1 MRRCAG
7 AWNSFLTHSEPA
19 SAQAG
24 GPLHRLLRRLIGV
37 EPAEVAALGWSWL
50 YVFALFLAY
59 YVLRPIRDE
68 LGVAGGVRN
77 LPWLFTGTLLA
88 MLAANPLFSYAV
100 RRWPR
105 ETFIA
110 VAYRFFMLNLLA
122 FMLLLASASPTE
134 HVWIG
139 RVFFI
144 WVSVFNLFVVSVFWS
159 FVVDVFDAEQG
170 RRLFG
175 FLAAGATLG
184 GIAGSAL
191 TSGFVERVGQA
202 WLISASILLL
212 EVAVFAVRRL
222 SGLSDAFS
230 RTAHG
235 EDPKKALGGG
245 IFAGMTHT
253 LASPYL
259 LGIAVFILLYSTTST
274 FLYFQQATIAEVHF
288 PDRSART
295 AFFAGIDFWVNVLTI
310 GFQLFLTGRLAT
322 RLGVTAMLCALPLVS
337 VAGFAALAASPTV
350 LVFVLVQVA
359 RRVSNFALA
368 RPMREVL
375 FTAVPR
381 EDRYKAKNFIDT
393 VVYRGG
399 DQMASWSYAGLI
411 ALGLS
416 MTGIATI
423 AVPLSLAWL
432 GLSAWL
438 GRRQERAAR
447 EGDAAALHGA

>member
-1 MRRCAG
+1 M
-7 AWNSFLTHSEPA
+7 F
-19 SAQAG
+19 
-24 GPLHRLLRRLIGV
+24 HRILSRVIDVR
-37 EPAEVAALGWSWL
+37 PQEVAALGWAWL

-88 MLAANPLFSYAV
+88 MLAANPLFAYAV
-100 RRWPR
+100 KRWPR

-110 VAYRFFMLNLLA
+110 IAYRFFMLNLLG
-122 FMLLLASASPTE
+122 FMLLLAFAGPAQ

-139 RVFFI
+139 RAFFI

-159 FVVDVFDAEQG
+159 FIVDVFDGEQG
-170 RRLFG
+170 KRLFG
-175 FLAAGATLG
+175 FLAGGATLG

-191 TSGFVERVGQA
+191 TSGFVEHVGQA
-202 WLISASILLL
+202 WLLSASILLL

-222 SGLSDAFS
+222 SRLSESFQ
-230 RTAHG
+230 RTVHG
-235 EDPKKALGGG
+235 EDPHNAVGGG

-253 LASPYL
+253 LRSPYL
-259 LGIAVFILLYSTTST
+259 LGIAFFILFYSVTST
-274 FLYFQQATIAEVHF
+274 FLYFQQATIAEASF
-288 PDRSART
+288 PNRAART
-295 AFFAGIDFWVNVLTI
+295 AFFANIDFWVNTLTI
-310 GFQLFLTGRLAT
+310 VFQLFLTGRLTAW
-322 RLGVTAMLCALPLVS
+322 LGVTAMLCVLPLAS

-350 LVFVLVQVA
+350 GVFVVVQVA

-368 RPMREVL
+368 RPSREVL
-375 FTAVPR
+375 FTAAAR

-399 DQMASWSYAGLI
+399 DQVGAWSYAGLI

-416 MTGIATI
+416 LTGIAVV
-423 AVPLSLAWL
+423 AVPLSAAWL
-432 GLSAWL
+432 GLSWWL
-438 GRRQERAAR
+438 GRRQEGVERQQEAVAPASGVAGAAR
-447 EGDAAALHGA
+447 SL